1 MNDSKSAV
9 ATTRFTVEDIGIQA
23 LFKMFA
29 IEEWSVD
36 GLETLTEQLAAVA
49 ALLYIRIVVDHTL
62 PPNCKDII

>member
-1 MNDSKSAV
+1 
-9 ATTRFTVEDIGIQA
+9 VEDIGIQA

-29 IEEWSVD
+29 IEEWSDD